1 MEEKMRR
8 LLASQVVRYVI
19 VGAMTTL
26 VDYVIYLAFLT
37 LSAGYLLS
45 NTLGWT
51 GAVIFAFF
59 ANRKVVFRS
68 GGKRSEEFFKFV
80 LARLSTLAVENILL
94 FLLIG
99 CIGMGDIV
107 AKIAVSVVTVVLNY
121 CVCKYGI
128 FKEVT

>member
-1 MEEKMRR
+1 MRR
-8 LLASQVVRYVI
+8 LLASQAVRYVI

-80 LARLSTLAVENILL
+80 LTRLSTLAVENILL

>member
-1 MEEKMRR
+1 M
-8 LLASQVVRYVI
+8 
-19 VGAMTTL
+19 
-26 VDYVIYLAFLT
+26 
-37 LSAGYLLS
+37 
-45 NTLGWT
+45 
-51 GAVIFAFF
+51 
-59 ANRKVVFRS
+59 
-68 GGKRSEEFFKFV
+68 
-80 LARLSTLAVENILL
+80 

>member
-8 LLASQVVRYVI
+8 LLASQAVRYVI

-80 LARLSTLAVENILL
+80 LTRLSTLAVENILL